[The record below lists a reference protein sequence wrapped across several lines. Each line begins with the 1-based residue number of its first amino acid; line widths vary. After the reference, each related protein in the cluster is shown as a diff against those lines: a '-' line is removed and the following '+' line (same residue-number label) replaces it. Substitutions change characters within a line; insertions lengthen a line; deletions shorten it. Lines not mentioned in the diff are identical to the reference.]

1 MPECLVYLFTAGFL
15 IIARFI
21 LLFKRLVHPKIRFQS
36 WITQSHVVPHTQ
48 DIHSSSEHKLR
59 VRFPVKCSP
68 PANATSL
75 FPSFLKI
82 SIISER
88 RLANLLVMQRSHRF
102 NRNLKNKW
110 LSRFL
115 KKLIAKFRKKQY
127 CTLHR
132 NPALLT
138 HFPYLFFSKV
148 CLTV

>member
-1 MPECLVYLFTAGFL
+1 MPECLVCLFTAGFL
-15 IIARFI
+15 IIACFI

-36 WITQSHVVPHTQ
+36 WIPHTQ
-48 DIHSSSEHKLR
+48 DIHSSPEHKLR

-68 PANATSL
+68 TANATSL

-102 NRNLKNKW
+102 DHNFKNKW
-110 LSRFL
+110 LSLFL

-138 HFPYLFFSKV
+138 HFPHLFFSKV